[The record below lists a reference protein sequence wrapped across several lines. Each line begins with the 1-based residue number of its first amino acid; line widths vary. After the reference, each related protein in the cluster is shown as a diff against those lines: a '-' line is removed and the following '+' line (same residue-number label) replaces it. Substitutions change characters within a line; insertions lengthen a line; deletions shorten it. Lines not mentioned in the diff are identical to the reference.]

1 MRSSCFVEQVMLP
14 GGTLLSHLEIPRWS
28 FLDPWIHSP
37 PDPQWC
43 AFRIRAI
50 MFFRPRPFS
59 CVLTAR
65 TIIEVNTNSPSYR
78 DSEPLEPQNL
88 VWWTFYQYYGTRLKT
103 LLLASASSKEHCTV
117 HRIQIVSAASWTLRF
132 VSWLSR
138 MPQWES
144 GWFLLIHVSKAY
156 QVTKSI
162 LGNSNSSVSPL
173 NVIFNSHSGQTYY
186 THQLST
192 VVKARRG
199 NTPEKPYG
207 ECTGCPWKTPN

>member
-88 VWWTFYQYYGTRLKT
+88 VWWTFYQYYGTRLKNP
-103 LLLASASSKEHCTV
+103 LLASASSKEHCTV
-117 HRIQIVSAASWTLRF
+117 HRIQIVSAASCDFTIC
-132 VSWLSR
+132 
-138 MPQWES
+138 
-144 GWFLLIHVSKAY
+144 LLIVSHASVGVWLVFTYPCY
-156 QVTKSI
+156 QGIPGYWETAKV
-162 LGNSNSSVSPL
+162 L
-173 NVIFNSHSGQTYY
+173 SHLYM
-186 THQLST
+186 
-192 VVKARRG
+192 
-199 NTPEKPYG
+199 
-207 ECTGCPWKTPN
+207 